1 MDTPEQVWE
10 HLKEGNTLFT
20 SGHFGGYLLSLAQGV
35 GEAQRNANKKGQ
47 QPHTVVVACSDSRV
61 SPEVIF
67 NQGIGHVFVVRFAFF
82 LFRSLF
88 FPLSFSIF
96 SLPFSFRSLY
106 SRLLFF
112 SLFRSLFSLFSFFFL
127 NLVLSYRAAGN
138 VVDPVALDSIDY
150 AIEHLHA
157 KLIVVV
163 GHQHCGAVKA
173 GTLLTPQPH
182 NETDKRK

>member
-1 MDTPEQVWE
+1 LDTPEQVWE

-20 SGHFGGYLLSLAQGV
+20 SGHFGGYLLSLGQGV
-35 GEAQRNANKKGQ
+35 GEAQRNANKNGQ

-67 NQGIGHVFVVRFAFF
+67 NQGIGHLFVVRFAFSFF
-82 LFRSLF
+82 LFVF
-88 FPLSFSIF
+88 FFVLYCFSLSFSIF
-96 SLPFSFRSLY
+96 SFSFLFLII
-106 SRLLFF
+106 LLP
-112 SLFRSLFSLFSFFFL
+112 
-127 NLVLSYRAAGN
+127 YRAAGN

-173 GTLLTPQPH
+173 GTSCLTSTH
-182 NETDKRK
+182 NCD